1 MSLKEHGVKK
11 YSRLIQQNIDQAN
24 YLAELVKAAPELE
37 LSAPV
42 GLSVVCFRYITPD
55 IQERQLDELNKQIEI
70 ELQER
75 GVAIISGTTING
87 RKVLRLAVTN
97 HRSRREDFDL
107 LVGEIIRI
115 GKELRR

>member
-1 MSLKEHGVKK
+1 MTIKEKGLRK
-11 YSRLIQQNIDQAN
+11 YGRLIQQNIDQAN

-42 GLSVVCFRYITPD
+42 GLSVVCFRYNTPD